1 MEHRQI
7 KYNHPTLLK
16 LLPEYSSRDFLNK
29 FKNEISLYFVF
40 FNLYDKPHDPINKR
54 VYYNEICDIYRDKY
68 SIEYMTKMYD
78 IALFNRA
85 NDIDYKQMIYKIYC
99 QGNCNTC
106 GNNEY
111 CF

>member
-1 MEHRQI
+1 MEHKQT

-29 FKNEISLYFVF
+29 FKNEVSLYFVF
-40 FNLYDKPHDPINKR
+40 FHLYDKPHDPINKR
-54 VYYNEICDIYRDKY
+54 VYYNEIWDIYRDKY

-85 NDIDYKQMIYKIYC
+85 NDISYKQMIYKIYC
-99 QGNCNTC
+99 QGNCNAC
-106 GNNEY
+106 ENNEY

>member
-1 MEHRQI
+1 MERRQT

-29 FKNEISLYFVF
+29 YKNDISLYFVF
-40 FNLYDKPHDPINKR
+40 FHLYDKPHDPINTR
-54 VYYNEICDIYRDKY
+54 VYYNEIWDIYRDKY

-78 IALFNRA
+78 IALFNRE
-85 NDIDYKQMIYKIYC
+85 NDISYKQLIYNIYC
-99 QGNCNTC
+99 QGNCNAC
-106 GNNEY
+106 ENNEY